1 MSAAASAQDEA
12 AAFLERSRA
21 VDRLWARDHT
31 LWRED
36 PTEIADRLGWLD
48 VPAEMM
54 ERVQDLAAFA
64 AEIRAEGVERVIL
77 LGMGGSALGP
87 ETLRQCFGKRPGF
100 PDLATLDSTLPDR
113 VKAVAD
119 SLDAARTL
127 FVVSSKSGTTIEPN
141 ALYGFFRRL
150 VEGAVGRARAGERFI
165 AITDAGTPLDDMARA
180 DGFRRVFRNRAD
192 IGGRYSVLSY
202 FGLVPAALMG
212 CDLRGL
218 LSGGAAMRDLCVPN
232 ADPLANPAARFG
244 AEMGA
249 LAMSGRD
256 KLTILA
262 SPALAPFGL
271 WAEQLVAESLGKDG
285 RGIVPIV
292 GEPLGGAAA
301 YGEDRQFVHMK
312 TRGEDS
318 DADALADALES
329 AGHPLTRFEMD
340 ADALAAGLGAEFYR
354 WEFAVA
360 AAGAVMGV
368 NPFDQP
374 DVQRAKDLAQA
385 ALDEYARGGRL
396 PDISASGSA
405 RELAAS
411 MRPGDYMAI
420 LAYVQQ
426 TARTDAALFELR
438 AALLSQ
444 YGAATTL
451 GYGPRYLHSTGQ
463 LHKGGANNAAA
474 LAITAPHR
482 ATVEIPGE
490 RIDFGALA
498 DAQAWSDVEALKAAG
513 RRTASVV
520 LPPDADPADAIRALA
535 RGV

>member
-12 AAFLERSRA
+12 AAFLTRSRA
-21 VDRLWARDHT
+21 VDRVWARDHT
-31 LWRED
+31 LWREH
-36 PTEIADRLGWLD
+36 PTEIANRLGWLD
-48 VPAEMM
+48 VPVEMM
-54 ERVQDLAAFA
+54 ERVDDLAAFA
-64 AEIRAEGVERVIL
+64 DEIRAEGVERVIL

-100 PDLATLDSTLPDR
+100 PDLTTLDSTLPDR

-127 FVVSSKSGTTIEPN
+127 FIVSSKSGTTIEPN

-150 VEGAVGRARAGERFI
+150 VEGAVGRGRAGARFI

-202 FGLVPAALMG
+202 FGMVPAALMG

-262 SPALAPFGL
+262 SPALSPFGL

-301 YGEDRQFVHMK
+301 YGEDRQFVYMK
-312 TRGEDS
+312 ARGDDS

-329 AGHPLTRFEMD
+329 AGHPIARREVD

-396 PDISASGSA
+396 PDISPSGSA
-405 RELAAS
+405 RELAAA

-420 LAYVQQ
+420 LAYVPQ

-438 AALLSQ
+438 AALLSK
-444 YGAATTL
+444 YGAPTTL

-498 DAQAWSDVEALKAAG
+498 DAQAWSDLEALKSAG

-520 LPPDADPADAIRALA
+520 LPPDSDPADAIRALA